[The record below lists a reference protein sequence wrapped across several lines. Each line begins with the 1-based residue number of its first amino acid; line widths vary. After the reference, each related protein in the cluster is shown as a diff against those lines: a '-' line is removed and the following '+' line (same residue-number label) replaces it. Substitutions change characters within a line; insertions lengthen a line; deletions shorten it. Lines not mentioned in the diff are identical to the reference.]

1 MPGLEGVG
9 RPLQG
14 PEAVKEED
22 IEGDEDDEAEGR
34 GQRSASGHRG
44 SPTSAPTQPNHK
56 GASRSP
62 RFPEEKVESE
72 RVTDMPTVT

>member
-1 MPGLEGVG
+1 MG

-34 GQRSASGHRG
+34 GQRSVSGHRG
-44 SPTSAPTQPNHK
+44 PPRSAPTQPHLE
-56 GASRSP
+56 GAP
-62 RFPEEKVESE
+62 QLPPFTEEKADSE
-72 RVTDMPTVT
+72 RVTDMPR